1 VSGQVPAPRS
11 RRARAA
17 KRTSRDYRADG
28 IWIAGFVVASVV
40 GGLAAAA
47 LTHLSTAVAVLA
59 ALVVAG
65 VAAVALQAGVLD
77 DRRPDGRRARHGG
90 GGLVDQP
97 DVPPETAAN
106 GPDVA
111 QGSPMEWPWPLEAA
125 DHGPLN
131 AGGAQ
136 ARPPVR
142 VLQDPAV
149 TNKTRG
155 MRLADFLGQAV
166 IAQCPHCAGFR
177 IDADTRSPH
186 WRFACRA
193 CGWQWSWQPGTP
205 WPEVHVRPE
214 ERRYSDRY

>member
-1 VSGQVPAPRS
+1 MIGRFPFSRPR
-11 RRARAA
+11 RGRGAERA
-17 KRTSRDYRADG
+17 SRDYRADG
-28 IWIAGFVVASVV
+28 IWMAGFVVASVV

-47 LTHLSTAVAVLA
+47 LTHRSTGVAVVVSL
-59 ALVVAG
+59 LVAG
-65 VAAVALQAGVLD
+65 VAVGALQAGVLD
-77 DRRPDGRRARHGG
+77 EGRPDGRRARHGG

-97 DVPPETAAN
+97 DVPPEAAAD
-106 GPDVA
+106 GPGPA
-111 QGSPMEWPWPLEAA
+111 QGSAMEWPWPLEAA

-131 AGGAQ
+131 SGGAQ
-136 ARPPVR
+136 VRPPVR
-142 VLQDPAV
+142 VLQDPAA

-155 MRLADFLGQAV
+155 LTVGDFLGQAV
-166 IAQCPHCAGFR
+166 IAQCPHCADFR
-177 IDADTRSPH
+177 IDADTRPPH